1 METRTEQA
9 WRETSGDLHSWKVRA
24 SSTADTKEKRRAESA
39 TRRNQGQSSF
49 EIKQKRGQAE
59 ESFAVISLKA
69 KQSSSR
75 ERESQKQAPFPGIY
89 SHLPHWNHLL
99 QEATLIPLKSPSPE
113 RHIPHL
119 RTTSA
124 LQHSGK
130 NHQTPWGTCFFC
142 PPEGLPAPRLSPETP
157 PLAVIPL

>member
-1 METRTEQA
+1 M
-9 WRETSGDLHSWKVRA
+9 
-24 SSTADTKEKRRAESA
+24 
-39 TRRNQGQSSF
+39 
-49 EIKQKRGQAE
+49 
-59 ESFAVISLKA
+59 KA

-89 SHLPHWNHLL
+89 SHLPHWDHLL

-113 RHIPHL
+113 IHIPHL

-130 NHQTPWGTCFFC
+130 NHQTPWGTCFFR
-142 PPEGLPAPRLSPETP
+142 PPEGLPAPRLSPERPPTGTHFPCKRPSRHILVPTIWLPQMMVLQAETP
-157 PLAVIPL
+157 TSNSRGRTGRAVAKRRWFRFLKEQMD